1 MAEFNFDNLAANLPD
16 GLRKDKDSNN
26 YKLLLI
32 EKIIYDR
39 ILKILQD
46 VEACLDIDNC
56 SDATLDLWGKRLQVA
71 RGTSNNEQYRLRIK
85 SKIAQSLCDGSRDS
99 IAYALAYILSCD
111 TNKIKIKSGTQKNTV
126 DIINIPLE
134 VLYNAKIP
142 TEQITEILNS
152 LLPTGVTLGNINFG
166 GTFVLSE
173 IGAEKSTETG
183 LSDIDGTTGG
193 TLGQIGGN

>member
-16 GLRKDKDSNN
+16 AYVKDKESNN

-32 EKIIYDR
+32 EKKIYDR
-39 ILKILQD
+39 ILKIFQD

-56 SDATLDLWGKRLQVA
+56 SGATLDCWGKRQQVS
-71 RGTSNNEQYRLRIK
+71 RGTSDNEQYLLRIK
-85 SKIAQSLCDGSRDS
+85 SKIAQSFCDGSRDS
-99 IAYALAYILSCD
+99 IASALAFMLSCS
-111 TNKIKIKSGTQKNTV
+111 TTKIKIKSGIQKNTV
-126 DIINIPLE
+126 DIVNIPLDI
-134 VLYNAKIP
+134 LTNAEFS
-142 TEQITEILNS
+142 TEQTTEIING
-152 LLPTGVTLGNINFG
+152 LLPTGVKLGTINYG